1 MSKIRGRRG
10 KKDIIRKNLDAGEL
24 NKRMNLRTMLIW
36 AEYDGF
42 ELLSIIDVEKIE
54 MRDVAVLPMLN
65 FFVKANSL
73 PTLAHSKLVK
83 EFFAEKI
90 QQFKPAFYC

>member
-1 MSKIRGRRG
+1 MIEAAGG
-10 KKDIIRKNLDAGEL
+10 KKHIIRKSLDAGEL

-36 AEYDGF
+36 DENDGF
-42 ELLSIIDVEKIE
+42 ELLSKIDVDKIE
-54 MRDVAVLPMLN
+54 MRDVAVLPMLK

-90 QQFKPAFYC
+90 QQFKPASYC